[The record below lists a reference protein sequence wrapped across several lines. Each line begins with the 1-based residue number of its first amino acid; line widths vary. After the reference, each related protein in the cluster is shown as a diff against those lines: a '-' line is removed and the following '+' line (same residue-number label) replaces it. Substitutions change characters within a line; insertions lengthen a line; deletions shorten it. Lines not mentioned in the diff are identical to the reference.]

1 MNGLGGLPLRPARAA
16 HDPAGAKEAG
26 PAMLR
31 EVRARMSGSDRRRT
45 MLLDGGSQL

>member
-1 MNGLGGLPLRPARAA
+1 MIPLRPAPAA
-16 HDPAGAKEAG
+16 HDRAGAKEGGAS
-26 PAMLR
+26 MLR